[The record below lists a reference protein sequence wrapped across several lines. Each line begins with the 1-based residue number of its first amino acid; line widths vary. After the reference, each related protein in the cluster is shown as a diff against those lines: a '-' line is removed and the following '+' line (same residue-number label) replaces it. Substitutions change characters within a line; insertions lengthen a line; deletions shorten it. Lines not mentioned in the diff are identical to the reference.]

1 MVRRF
6 FSYYRPY
13 KGLFLLDFSCT
24 VIMSALELV
33 FPLAVAQVVDKLLPS
48 GNWHWVLLACIG
60 LLSVYV
66 INTGLNI
73 VINYWG
79 NMLGLNI
86 ETDMRNEL
94 FSHMQKLSFR
104 FFDTHRTGQLMSR
117 ISNDLMDVGSMA
129 HNGPEHVFIIII
141 TLIGALGVMFTIS
154 WKLSLMTFLL
164 LLLLMVVIFV
174 FAKKMT
180 RAFRQ
185 MFASVG
191 CFYARLQDALGGIR
205 VVQAFTNEE
214 HQKKLF
220 ISDNQWFHKVK
231 MEGFKIFT
239 ASTAITYLLMRFLSL
254 FALAGGS
261 WFFLQGELT
270 SGQMFSFIL
279 LINVIIRPIQMISTL
294 VERIPKGIAGFKNF
308 VEIMDIHPDIVDAP
322 DAIDAPYL
330 QGNIRYN
337 SVSFAYEEEC
347 PVLENVDLFIPSG
360 ETVAF
365 VGPSGGGK
373 TTLCSLLPRF
383 YEVLSG
389 SITIDGIDINKIKLQ
404 SLRQQIGIVQQ
415 DVFLFAGTIRENI
428 LYGKMDA
435 TEDEIWEAVVRSQ
448 MDEFIRAQ
456 TDGLDAVIGERG
468 VKLSGGQKQ
477 RLSIARMFLKNP
489 AILILDEA
497 TSALD
502 TETETAIQK
511 ALAELSKGRTT
522 LVIAHRLATIKNADR
537 IIVVTA
543 EGIAEQG
550 SHQKLLAEKG
560 IYSRLHH
567 AQFST

>member
-13 KGLFLLDFSCT
+13 KGLFLLDFSCA

-154 WKLSLMTFLL
+154 WKLSLMTLLL

-239 ASTAITYLLMRFLSL
+239 TSTAITYLLMRFLSL

-322 DAIDAPYL
+322 DAVDAPHL

-337 SVSFAYEEEC
+337 NVSFAYEEEC

-435 TEDEIWEAVVRSQ
+435 TEDEIWDAVVRSQ
-448 MDEFIRAQ
+448 MDDFIRAQ
-456 TDGLDAVIGERG
+456 TNGLDAVIGERG

>member
-1 MVRRF
+1 MIRRF

-13 KGLFLLDFSCT
+13 KGLFLLDFSCA

-33 FPLAVAQVVDKLLPS
+33 FPLAVTQVVDKLLPS
-48 GNWHWVLLACIG
+48 GNWHWILVACTG

-94 FSHMQKLSFR
+94 FAHMQKLSFR
-104 FFDTHRTGQLMSR
+104 FFDTHKTGQLMSR

-129 HNGPEHVFIIII
+129 HNGPEHVFIVII

-164 LLLLMVVIFV
+164 LLLLILVIIV
-174 FAKKMT
+174 FTKRMT
-180 RAFRQ
+180 SAFRQ

-191 CFYARLQDALGGIR
+191 CFYARLQDGLGGIR
-205 VVQAFTNEE
+205 VVQAFATEE

-231 MEGFKIFT
+231 MEGFKIFS
-239 ASTAITYLLMRFLSL
+239 ASTAVTYLLMRFLSL

-279 LINVIIRPIQMISTL
+279 LINVITRPIQMISSL
-294 VERIPKGIAGFKNF
+294 IERIPKGIAGFKNF
-308 VEIMDIHPDIVDAP
+308 VEIMDIQPDIIDAS
-322 DAIDAPYL
+322 DAIDAPQL
-330 QGNIRYN
+330 QGNIRYHG
-337 SVSFAYEEEC
+337 VSFAYEEDR
-347 PVLENVDLFIPSG
+347 PVLENVDLFIPAG

-389 SITIDGIDINKIKLQ
+389 NITIDGIDINKIKLQ

-435 TEDEIWEAVVRSQ
+435 TEEEIWEAVVRSQ
-448 MDEFIRAQ
+448 MDDFIRAQ

-502 TETETAIQK
+502 TETEMAIQK

-543 EGIAEQG
+543 DGIAEQG
-550 SHQKLLAEKG
+550 SHQKLLAARG
-560 IYSRLHH
+560 MYSRLHH

>member
-24 VIMSALELV
+24 VLMSALELV

-66 INTGLNI
+66 INMGLNI

-129 HNGPEHVFIIII
+129 HNGPEHVFIILI

-220 ISDNQWFHKVK
+220 LSDNQWFHKVK
-231 MEGFKIFT
+231 MEGFKIFS

-279 LINVIIRPIQMISTL
+279 LINIIIRPIQMISTL

-308 VEIMDIHPDIVDAP
+308 VEIMDIQPDIVDAP
-322 DAIDAPYL
+322 DAVDAPHL

-337 SVSFAYEEEC
+337 SVSFAYEEDC

-428 LYGKMDA
+428 LYGKMNA
-435 TEDEIWEAVVRSQ
+435 TEEEIWEAVVRSQ

>member
-1 MVRRF
+1 MIRRF

-13 KGLFLLDFSCT
+13 KGLFLLDFSCA

-33 FPLAVAQVVDKLLPS
+33 FPLAVTQVVDKLLPT
-48 GNWHWVLLACIG
+48 GNWHWILLACIG
-60 LLSVYV
+60 LFSVYL

-94 FSHMQKLSFR
+94 FAHMQKLSFR
-104 FFDTHRTGQLMSR
+104 FFDTHKTGQLMSR

-129 HNGPEHVFIIII
+129 HNGPEHVFIILI
-141 TLIGALGVMFTIS
+141 TLIGSLGVMFTIS
-154 WKLSLMTFLL
+154 WKLSLMTLSLL
-164 LLLLMVVIFV
+164 LLLILVIIF
-174 FAKKMT
+174 FTKRMT
-180 RAFRQ
+180 AAFRQ
-185 MFASVG
+185 MFARVG
-191 CFYARLQDALGGIR
+191 SFYSRLQDGLGGIR
-205 VVQAFTNEE
+205 VVQAFATEE
-214 HQKKLF
+214 HQRKLF
-220 ISDNQWFHKVK
+220 FSDNQWFHKVK

-239 ASTAITYLLMRFLSL
+239 ASTAVTYLLMRSLTL

-270 SGQMFSFIL
+270 SGQLFSFIL
-279 LINVIIRPIQMISTL
+279 LINVISRPIQMISSL
-294 VERIPKGIAGFKNF
+294 IERVPKGIAGFKNF
-308 VEIMDIHPDIVDAP
+308 VEIMDIKPDIFDAP
-322 DAIDAPYL
+322 DAIHAPHL
-330 QGNIRYN
+330 QGNICYN
-337 SVSFAYEEEC
+337 NVCFAYEEDC
-347 PVLENVDLFIPSG
+347 PVLENVDLFIPAG

-389 SITIDGIDINKIKLQ
+389 SITIDGVDINKIKLQ
-404 SLRQQIGIVQQ
+404 SLRQQIGVVQQ

-435 TEDEIWEAVVRSQ
+435 TEEEIWDAVMRSQ
-448 MDEFIRAQ
+448 LADFICAQ
-456 TDGLDAVIGERG
+456 ADGLDAVIGERG

-502 TETETAIQK
+502 TETEAAIQK
-511 ALAELSKGRTT
+511 ALEELSKGRTT

-537 IIVVTA
+537 IIVVTPD
-543 EGIAEQG
+543 GIAEQG
-550 SHQKLLAEKG
+550 SHQTLLAARG
-560 IYSRLHH
+560 MYSRLHH

>member
-1 MVRRF
+1 MIRRF

-13 KGLFLLDFSCT
+13 KGLFLLDFSCA

-33 FPLAVAQVVDKLLPS
+33 FPLAVTQVVDKLLPS
-48 GNWHWVLLACIG
+48 GNWHWILVACTG

-94 FSHMQKLSFR
+94 FAHMQKLSFR
-104 FFDTHRTGQLMSR
+104 FFDTHKTGQLMSR

-129 HNGPEHVFIIII
+129 HNGPEHVFIVII

-164 LLLLMVVIFV
+164 LLLLILVIIV
-174 FAKKMT
+174 FTKRMT
-180 RAFRQ
+180 SAFRQ

-191 CFYARLQDALGGIR
+191 CFYARLQDGLGGIR
-205 VVQAFTNEE
+205 VVQAFATEE

-231 MEGFKIFT
+231 MEGFKIFS
-239 ASTAITYLLMRFLSL
+239 ASTAVTYLLMRFLSL

-279 LINVIIRPIQMISTL
+279 LINVITRPLQMISSL
-294 VERIPKGIAGFKNF
+294 IERIPKGIAGFKNF
-308 VEIMDIHPDIVDAP
+308 VEIMDIQPDIIDAS
-322 DAIDAPYL
+322 DAIDAPQL
-330 QGNIRYN
+330 QGNIRYHG
-337 SVSFAYEEEC
+337 VSFAYEEDR
-347 PVLENVDLFIPSG
+347 PVLENVDLFIPAG

-389 SITIDGIDINKIKLQ
+389 NITIDGIDINKIKLQ

-435 TEDEIWEAVVRSQ
+435 T
-448 MDEFIRAQ
+448 
-456 TDGLDAVIGERG
+456 
-468 VKLSGGQKQ
+468 
-477 RLSIARMFLKNP
+477 
-489 AILILDEA
+489 
-497 TSALD
+497 
-502 TETETAIQK
+502 
-511 ALAELSKGRTT
+511 
-522 LVIAHRLATIKNADR
+522 
-537 IIVVTA
+537 
-543 EGIAEQG
+543 
-550 SHQKLLAEKG
+550 
-560 IYSRLHH
+560 
-567 AQFST
+567 

>member
-24 VIMSALELV
+24 VLMSALELV

-66 INTGLNI
+66 INMGLNI

-129 HNGPEHVFIIII
+129 HNGPEHVFIILI

-220 ISDNQWFHKVK
+220 LSDNQWFHKVK
-231 MEGFKIFT
+231 MEGFKIFS

-279 LINVIIRPIQMISTL
+279 LINIIIRPIQMISTL

-308 VEIMDIHPDIVDAP
+308 VEIMDIQPDIVDAP
-322 DAIDAPYL
+322 DAVDAPHL

-337 SVSFAYEEEC
+337 SVSFAYEEDC
-347 PVLENVDLFIPSG
+347 PILENVDLFIPSG

-435 TEDEIWEAVVRSQ
+435 TEEEIWEAVVRSQ